1 MQALESLL
9 EKREKATKPL
19 DFHSLKH
26 RIRCYAH
33 IINICSSHI
42 VASVTSTSKSYLSD
56 LKVPVDPNNVTCDD
70 DDDDDDESDDGYDY
84 DDFDPDHGI
93 DPAQPAEPV
102 DDRGNSGLER
112 WFSGIKRDPLK
123 RARRLINL
131 LRSSDQR
138 KEGLRKVIEDGNKS
152 KWFVGKDN
160 KGKRIV
166 IEIPE
171 LELLKDVKT
180 RWDSVYSMLER
191 LRQLRPVSLSRRSDD

>member
-9 EKREKATKPL
+9 EKHKKATKPL
-19 DFHSLKH
+19 DFDSLNH
-26 RIRCYAH
+26 CIHCYTH

-42 VASVTSTSKSYLSD
+42 VVSVTSTSKSYLSD

-70 DDDDDDESDDGYDY
+70 DDDNDELDDSYDY

-102 DDRGNSGLER
+102 DDRGNSRLER

-123 RARRLINL
+123 CARRLINL

-138 KEGLRKVIEDGNKS
+138 KEGLRKVIKDGNKS
-152 KWFVGKDN
+152 KWFVRKDN

-180 RWDSVYSMLER
+180 RWDSVYSMLKR